1 MGNFLLLDVSFGFFD
16 ILGMLLVSPIAIAV
30 YVVLG
35 IFLIYKGVMAI
46 RRELAKK
53 NGLPAEAAPMVESE
67 MPETEPL
74 SGAAAEAAGEP
85 AGEEKPAPE
94 APKDE
99 Q

>member
-1 MGNFLLLDVSFGFFD
+1 MEKFLLLDVSFGFFD
-16 ILGMLLVSPIAIAV
+16 ILRMLLVSPIAIGI

-35 IFLIYKGVMAI
+35 IFLIYKGVKAI
-46 RRELAKK
+46 RRELARK
-53 NGLPAEAAPMVESE
+53 NGLPAGAGPMIESE
-67 MPETEPL
+67 MPEAGPL
-74 SGAAAEAAGEP
+74 PEAEEAAAAP

>member
-16 ILGMLLVSPIAIAV
+16 ILRMLLVSPVAIGI

-35 IFLIYKGVMAI
+35 IFLIYKGVKAI

-53 NGLPAEAAPMVESE
+53 NGLPAGAAPMIESE
-67 MPETEPL
+67 MPEAGPL
-74 SGAAAEAAGEP
+74 PEAAAQPAEP
-85 AGEEKPAPE
+85 AGEENPAPE